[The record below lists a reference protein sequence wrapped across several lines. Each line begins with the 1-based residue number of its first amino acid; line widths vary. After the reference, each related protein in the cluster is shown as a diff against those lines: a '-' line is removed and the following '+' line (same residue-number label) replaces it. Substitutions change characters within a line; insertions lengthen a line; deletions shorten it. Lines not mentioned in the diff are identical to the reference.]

1 MDNNFNQG
9 QPNQGQPVQPTQAQY
24 AQQPA
29 QPQYSQ
35 QPNDPFGNQYSQPK
49 QPPKFN
55 LFELIGIICSGVGM
69 LLVFFGTIF
78 TCTCSADYKAI
89 NKAGGYTMSPVFIL
103 TIIGI
108 IAAIAG
114 VAISIIAIKDTK
126 SAVKAGNIAKI
137 AAGLGVFAVI
147 YGILPTVTICGYNCN
162 LNNMQ
167 EEAQGDFMDSLDDL
181 SDYFN

>member
-9 QPNQGQPVQPTQAQY
+9 QPIQAQPAQPTQTQY
-24 AQQPA
+24 SQQPV

-49 QPPKFN
+49 QPAKFN

-78 TCTCSADYKAI
+78 TCTCSADYKTIA
-89 NKAGGYTMSPVFIL
+89 KAGGYTMSPVFIL

-108 IAAIAG
+108 LAAIAG
-114 VAISIIAIKDTK
+114 VVISILAIKDTK
-126 SAVKAGNIAKI
+126 SEVKAGNIAKI

-147 YGILPTVTICGYNCN
+147 YGLLPTVTICGYNCS
-162 LNNMQ
+162 LNNNMLEDYQ
-167 EEAQGDFMDSLDDL
+167 NDLEDSLDDL
-181 SDYFN
+181 DD